1 MAGVDATGHGI
12 AARMSRVRL
21 LAGRRKWLLA
31 LALAGVSGAVIAQK
45 SPESL
50 LPPGFDAPSE
60 PAPVAR
66 PREPASAGEAAK
78 GASGTAPAAAGGAAT
93 PARASGAAASGLT
106 AAGAAAAGQSDD
118 ELLNS
123 IDPALL
129 KQLETASRPKYDIA
143 PADAR
148 SLALVGA
155 LDQADGGFPAQ
166 STRNLGG
173 DYVGALLTRFK
184 GPLVSRWG
192 QILVRRALVSRLATP
207 VGMNGADWAALR
219 AQVLLRM
226 GEANAAR
233 LMVSQVDNA
242 NYTPGLEDAAMD
254 SFLATADPVGLCPIA
269 QLTAAERT
277 GWQWDM
283 THAICAAF
291 THSDA
296 NAVSRLDR
304 IRGEGAAGQTDSL
317 LAQKFA
323 GAVAVKRRAVKIE
336 WDKVDAMTA
345 WRFGLTLAS
354 GLEPPAELVDKTDG
368 PNSGFGSGRFRLFE
382 ARAPMLPLATRAAA
396 ADRAAAR
403 GVLSAAAMVD
413 LYGQILAEGDPK
425 DQWTKLASS
434 LRGAYTGAAPADRLA
449 AIKTLWG
456 DDTDPERVWS
466 RHVLTAYAAARIQ
479 PNDAMA
485 DDAAGL
491 IGAMLSAGLDAN
503 AMQWAA
509 HVARGSQAW
518 GTLALAAPNWNGS
531 GIGDALSTYYGKDQ
545 SAEAR
550 RSKFLLAGLMGLG
563 RITDAEASSFAGK
576 LSINM
581 GRSNRWTQAIDAAA
595 ASGNQAFVALLAGFG
610 MQGAGWTK
618 MTPVHL
624 YHIVGALHRVGLD
637 GEARMIAAE
646 AVSRV

>member
-1 MAGVDATGHGI
+1 
-12 AARMSRVRL
+12 MSRVTL

-50 LPPGFDAPSE
+50 LPPGFDAPVE

-66 PREPASAGEAAK
+66 PKEGSPAGDTAK
-78 GASGTAPAAAGGAAT
+78 ASSSGGVSSPAAGGAA
-93 PARASGAAASGLT
+93 GAKLQGTSVPGLT
-106 AAGAAAAGQSDD
+106 AAGAAAGGLSDE

-123 IDPALL
+123 IDPALI
-129 KQLETASRPKYDIA
+129 KQLEQASRPKYDIP
-143 PADAR
+143 PADSR

-155 LDQADGGFPAQ
+155 LDQADGGFPAA
-166 STRNLGG
+166 STHNLGG
-173 DYVGALLTRFK
+173 DYVAALLTRFK

-192 QILVRRALVSRLATP
+192 QILMRRALVSRLATP
-207 VGMNGADWAALR
+207 VGMNGADWAAYR
-219 AQVLLRM
+219 AQALLRM
-226 GEANAAR
+226 GEADAAR

-254 SFLATADPVGLCPIA
+254 SFLATADPVGLCPVA
-269 QLTAAERT
+269 QLTAAERK

-291 THSDA
+291 THSDP
-296 NAVSRLDR
+296 NPMGRLDR
-304 IRGEGAAGQTDSL
+304 IRSDGGSGRIDSL

-336 WDKVDAMTA
+336 WDKVDTMTP
-345 WRFGLTLAS
+345 WRFGFSLAS
-354 GLEPPAELVDKTDG
+354 GLEPPAELVDKTGG
-368 PNSGFGSGRFRLFE
+368 PDAGLFRLFE

-396 ADRAAAR
+396 ADRAGAR
-403 GVLSAAAMVD
+403 GVLSASAMVD

-425 DQWTKLASS
+425 DQWTKLAST
-434 LRGAYTGAAPADRLA
+434 LRTAYTGAAPADRLG
-449 AIKTLWG
+449 AIKSLWG
-456 DDTDPERVWS
+456 DDTDPERAWS

-503 AMQWAA
+503 AMQWAG

-518 GTLALAAPNWNGS
+518 GTLALAAPNWSGN

-545 SAEAR
+545 SADGL
-550 RSKFLLAGLMGLG
+550 RSKFLLAGLMGLDRLTG
-563 RITDAEASSFAGK
+563 SEATSFAGK
-576 LSINM
+576 LSVNM
-581 GRSNRWTQAIDAAA
+581 ARRNRWTDAIDAAA
-595 ASGNQAFVALLAGFG
+595 ASGNQTLVALLAGFG
-610 MQGAGWTK
+610 MQGAGWTR

-637 GEARMIAAE
+637 AEARMIAAE

>member
-1 MAGVDATGHGI
+1 
-12 AARMSRVRL
+12 MSRVTL

-50 LPPGFDAPSE
+50 LPPGFDTPVE
-60 PAPVAR
+60 PAPVTR
-66 PREPASAGEAAK
+66 PKDGSAPGEAGKAPA
-78 GASGTAPAAAGGAAT
+78 GGTAPAAAGGTTAAT
-93 PARASGAAASGLT
+93 RVPGGAAPGLT
-106 AAGAAAAGQSDD
+106 AAGSAAAGQSDE
-118 ELLNS
+118 ELLGS

-155 LDQADGGFPAQ
+155 LDQADGGFPAA

-173 DYVGALLTRFK
+173 DYVAALLTRFK

-226 GEANAAR
+226 GEADAAR

-291 THSDA
+291 THSDP
-296 NAVSRLDR
+296 NAVSRIDR
-304 IRGEGAAGQTDSL
+304 IRNDGGSGRIDSL

-323 GAVAVKRRAVKIE
+323 GAVATKRRAVKIE
-336 WDKVDAMTA
+336 WDKVDAMTP

-354 GLEPPAELVDKTDG
+354 GLEPPAELVDKRDG
-368 PNSGFGSGRFRLFE
+368 ANGGQFRLFE

-425 DQWTKLASS
+425 DQWTKLASG
-434 LRGAYTGAAPADRLA
+434 LRSAYTGAAPADRLA

-456 DDTDPERVWS
+456 DDTEPERVWS

-479 PNDAMA
+479 PADAMA

-491 IGAMLSAGLDAN
+491 IGSMLSAGLDAN
-503 AMQWAA
+503 AMQWAG

-518 GTLALAAPNWNGS
+518 GTLALAAPNWNAN

-545 SAEAR
+545 SAKAQ

-563 RITDAEASSFAGK
+563 RITNAEAGSFAGK
-576 LSINM
+576 VKVNM
-581 GRSNRWTQAIDAAA
+581 GRRNRWTDAIDAAA
-595 ASGNQAFVALLAGFG
+595 ASGNQTFVALLAGFG
-610 MQGAGWTK
+610 MQGADWSR

>member
-1 MAGVDATGHGI
+1 
-12 AARMSRVRL
+12 MSKVTL

-50 LPPGFDAPSE
+50 LPPGFDAPAE

-66 PREPASAGEAAK
+66 PKE
-78 GASGTAPAAAGGAAT
+78 GTAPGEAVKGAAGGGTA
-93 PARASGAAASGLT
+93 PGAAGGSTAAARVSGNSASGLT
-106 AAGAAAAGQSDD
+106 AAGSAAAGQSDE

-129 KQLETASRPKYDIA
+129 KQLETASRPKYDIP
-143 PADAR
+143 PADGR

-155 LDQADGGFPAQ
+155 LDQADGGFPAA

-173 DYVGALLTRFK
+173 DYVTALLSRTK

-226 GEANAAR
+226 GEADAAR

-291 THSDA
+291 THSDP
-296 NAVSRLDR
+296 NAVSRIDR
-304 IRGEGAAGQTDSL
+304 VKADGGSGRIDSL

-336 WDKVDAMTA
+336 WDKVDAMTP

-354 GLEPPAELVDKTDG
+354 GLEPPVDLIDKRDG
-368 PNSGFGSGRFRLFE
+368 GNFGQFRLFE

-403 GVLSAAAMVD
+403 GVLSASAMVD
-413 LYGQILAEGDPK
+413 LYGQILAEGDPR
-425 DQWTKLASS
+425 DQWTKLASG
-434 LRGAYTGAAPADRLA
+434 LRSAYTGAAPADRLA
-449 AIKTLWG
+449 AIKALWG

-479 PNDAMA
+479 PSDAMA

-503 AMQWAA
+503 AMQWAG

-518 GTLALAAPNWNGS
+518 GTLALAAPNWNGG

-545 SAEAR
+545 SAEAL

-563 RITDAEASSFAGK
+563 RITNTEASSFAGK
-576 LSINM
+576 VKVNM
-581 GRSNRWTQAIDAAA
+581 ARRNRWTDTIDSAA
-595 ASGNQAFVALLAGFG
+595 ASGNQTFVALLAGFG
-610 MQGAGWTK
+610 MQGAGWSK

>member
-1 MAGVDATGHGI
+1 
-12 AARMSRVRL
+12 MSRVTL

-50 LPPGFDAPSE
+50 LPPGFDAPVE
-60 PAPVAR
+60 PAPVVR
-66 PREPASAGEAAK
+66 PKEGSPAGDAAK
-78 GASGTAPAAAGGAAT
+78 APSGGGISSPAAGAAAGARIQGTST
-93 PARASGAAASGLT
+93 PGLT
-106 AAGAAAAGQSDD
+106 AAGAAVGGLSDE

-123 IDPALL
+123 IDPALI
-129 KQLETASRPKYDIA
+129 KQLEDASRPKYDIP
-143 PADAR
+143 PADSR

-155 LDQADGGFPAQ
+155 LDNADGGFPAQ

-173 DYVGALLTRFK
+173 DYVSALLTRFK

-192 QILVRRALVSRLATP
+192 QILMRRALVSRLATP
-207 VGMNGADWAALR
+207 VGMNGADWAAYR

-226 GEANAAR
+226 GEADAAR

-254 SFLATADPVGLCPIA
+254 SFLATADPVGLCPVA
-269 QLTAAERT
+269 QLTAADRS

-291 THSDA
+291 THSDP
-296 NAVSRLDR
+296 NPMGRLDR
-304 IRGEGAAGQTDSL
+304 IRSDSDSGRIDSL

-336 WDKVDAMTA
+336 WDKVDTMTP
-345 WRFGLTLAS
+345 WRFGFSLAS
-354 GLEPPAELVDKTDG
+354 GLEPPAELVDKAGG
-368 PNSGFGSGRFRLFE
+368 PNAGLFRLFE
-382 ARAPMLPLATRAAA
+382 SRAPMLPLTTRAAA
-396 ADRAAAR
+396 ADRAGAR
-403 GVLSAAAMVD
+403 GVLSASAMVD

-425 DQWTKLASS
+425 DQWTKLAST
-434 LRGAYTGAAPADRLA
+434 LRTAYTGAAPADRMA

-456 DDTDPERVWS
+456 DDTDPERAWS

-503 AMQWAA
+503 AMQWAG

-518 GTLALAAPNWNGS
+518 GTLALAAPSWSGN

-545 SAEAR
+545 SSEGL
-550 RSKFLLAGLMGLG
+550 RSKFLLAGLMGLERVSG
-563 RITDAEASSFAGK
+563 SEATTFAGK
-576 LSINM
+576 LSVNM
-581 GRSNRWTQAIDAAA
+581 GRRNRWTDAIDAAA
-595 ASGNQAFVALLAGFG
+595 ASGNQTLVALLAGFG

-624 YHIVGALHRVGLD
+624 FHIVGALHRVGLD
-637 GEARMIAAE
+637 PEARMIAAE

>member
-1 MAGVDATGHGI
+1 
-12 AARMSRVRL
+12 MSRVTL

-50 LPPGFDAPSE
+50 LPPGFDAPVE
-60 PAPVAR
+60 PAPAAR
-66 PREPASAGEAAK
+66 QKEGSPASDTTKSQG
-78 GASGTAPAAAGGAAT
+78 GGVLPSAAGGAAGPRT
-93 PARASGAAASGLT
+93 QGPAAPGLT
-106 AAGAAAAGQSDD
+106 AAGAAAGGLSDE

-123 IDPALL
+123 IDPGLI
-129 KQLETASRPKYDIA
+129 KQLEQASRPKYDIP
-143 PADAR
+143 PADSR

-155 LDQADGGFPAQ
+155 LDQADGGFSAQ

-173 DYVGALLTRFK
+173 DYVSALLTRFK

-192 QILVRRALVSRLATP
+192 QILMRRALVSRLATP
-207 VGMNGADWAALR
+207 VGMNGADWAAYR

-226 GEANAAR
+226 GEADAAR

-242 NYTPGLEDAAMD
+242 NYTPGLEDAAMN

-296 NAVSRLDR
+296 NAMGRLDR
-304 IRGEGAAGQTDSL
+304 VKSDDGSGRIDSL

-336 WDKVDAMTA
+336 WDKVDTMTP
-345 WRFGLTLAS
+345 WRFGFSLAS
-354 GLEPPAELVDKTDG
+354 GLEPPAELVDKTG
-368 PNSGFGSGRFRLFE
+368 GANSGLFRLFE

-396 ADRAAAR
+396 ADRAGAR
-403 GVLSAAAMVD
+403 GVLSASAMVD

-425 DQWTKLASS
+425 DQWTKLATT
-434 LRGAYTGAAPADRLA
+434 LRTAYTGAAPADRLA

-456 DDTDPERVWS
+456 DDTDAERAWS

-479 PNDAMA
+479 PTDAMA

-503 AMQWAA
+503 AMQWAG

-518 GTLALAAPNWNGS
+518 GTLALAAPNWSGN

-545 SAEAR
+545 SAEGL
-550 RSKFLLAGLMGLG
+550 RSKFLLAGLMGLDRVTG
-563 RITDAEASSFAGK
+563 SEATSFAGK
-576 LSINM
+576 LSVNM
-581 GRSNRWTQAIDAAA
+581 GRRNRWTDAIDAAA
-595 ASGNQAFVALLAGFG
+595 ASGNQTLVALLAGFG
-610 MQGAGWTK
+610 MQGAGWGK

-624 YHIVGALHRVGLD
+624 FHIVGALHRVGLD
-637 GEARMIAAE
+637 SEARMIAAE

>member
-1 MAGVDATGHGI
+1 MTTGHGI
-12 AARMSRVRL
+12 ARRMSRVTL

-31 LALAGVSGAVIAQK
+31 LALAGISGAVIAQK

-50 LPPGFDAPSE
+50 LPPGFDAPVE
-60 PAPVAR
+60 PAPVTRPKDGSAAGDTAR
-66 PREPASAGEAAK
+66 GSAGGNA
-78 GASGTAPAAAGGAAT
+78 APAVAGGVATAMQARGPAAT
-93 PARASGAAASGLT
+93 GLAVASSDAGGL
-106 AAGAAAAGQSDD
+106 SD
-118 ELLNS
+118 EQLLGS

-129 KQLETASRPKYDIA
+129 KQLEQASAPKYDIP
-143 PADAR
+143 PADSR

-155 LDQADGGFPAQ
+155 LDEADGGFPAQ

-173 DYVGALLTRFK
+173 NYVAALLTRFK

-207 VGMNGADWAALR
+207 VGMNGADWAAFR
-219 AQVLLRM
+219 AAVLLRM
-226 GEANAAR
+226 GEADAAR

-269 QLTAAERT
+269 QLTAAERQ

-283 THAICAAF
+283 VHAICPAF

-296 NAVSRLDR
+296 NAMSRLDR
-304 IRGEGAAGQTDSL
+304 VKSDGNSGRIDSL

-336 WDKVDAMTA
+336 WDKVDAMTP
-345 WRFGLTLAS
+345 WRFGFSLAS

-368 PNSGFGSGRFRLFE
+368 PNAGQFRLFE
-382 ARAPMLPLATRAAA
+382 ARAPMLPLATRAVA

-403 GVLSAAAMVD
+403 GVLSASAMVD

-425 DQWTKLASS
+425 DQWTQRASS
-434 LRGAYTGAAPADRLA
+434 LRTAYIGVAPADRLA

-456 DDTDPERVWS
+456 DDTDPERAWS

-479 PNDAMA
+479 PSDAMA
-485 DDAAGL
+485 EDAAGL

-503 AMQWAA
+503 AMQWAG
-509 HVARGSQAW
+509 HVARGSRAW
-518 GTLALAAPNWNGS
+518 GALALAAPNWNGN
-531 GIGDALSTYYGKDQ
+531 GIGDALSTYYSKDE
-545 SAEAR
+545 SNAAL

-563 RITDAEASSFAGK
+563 RVTSAEATSFAGK
-576 LSINM
+576 LSVNM
-581 GRSNRWTQAIDAAA
+581 GRRNRWTDAIDAAT
-595 ASGNQAFVALLAGFG
+595 ASGNQTLVVLLAGFG
-610 MQGAGWTK
+610 MQGAEWTK

-624 YHIVGALHRVGLD
+624 YHIVSALHRVGLD

>member
-1 MAGVDATGHGI
+1 
-12 AARMSRVRL
+12 MSRVTL

-31 LALAGVSGAVIAQK
+31 LALVGVSGAVIAQK

-50 LPPGFDAPSE
+50 LPPGFDAPVE
-60 PAPVAR
+60 PVTR
-66 PREPASAGEAAK
+66 PKDGSTPGEAAK
-78 GASGTAPAAAGGAAT
+78 GPSSGTAPATAGGSTVAARV
-93 PARASGAAASGLT
+93 PGSAAPGLT
-106 AAGAAAAGQSDD
+106 AAGSAAAGQSDE
-118 ELLNS
+118 ELLGS

-129 KQLETASRPKYDIA
+129 KQLETASRPKYDI
-143 PADAR
+143 PPSDAR

-155 LDQADGGFPAQ
+155 LDQADGGFPAA

-173 DYVGALLTRFK
+173 DYVAALLTRFK

-192 QILVRRALVSRLATP
+192 QIMVRRALVSRLATP

-219 AQVLLRM
+219 AQVLLQM
-226 GEANAAR
+226 GEADAAR
-233 LMVSQVDNA
+233 LMVSQIDNA

-254 SFLATADPVGLCPIA
+254 SFLVTADPVGLCPIA
-269 QLTAAERT
+269 QLTAAERA

-283 THAICAAF
+283 TRAICAAF
-291 THSDA
+291 THSDP
-296 NAVSRLDR
+296 NAVGRIDR
-304 IRGEGAAGQTDSL
+304 IRNDGGSGRIDSL

-323 GAVAVKRRAVKIE
+323 GAVAIKRRAVKIE
-336 WDKVDAMTA
+336 WDKVDAMTP
-345 WRFGLTLAS
+345 WRFGLSLAS
-354 GLEPPAELVDKTDG
+354 GVEPPAELVDKRDAA
-368 PNSGFGSGRFRLFE
+368 PNGIFGARQFRLFE

-425 DQWTKLASS
+425 DQWTKLASG
-434 LRGAYTGAAPADRLA
+434 LRSAYTGAAPADRLA
-449 AIKTLWG
+449 AIKALWG
-456 DDTDPERVWS
+456 DDTDPERAWS

-479 PNDAMA
+479 PGDAMA

-503 AMQWAA
+503 AMQWAG

-518 GTLALAAPNWNGS
+518 GTLALAAPSWNAN

-545 SAEAR
+545 SGEAL

-563 RITDAEASSFAGK
+563 RITNTEASSFAGK
-576 LSINM
+576 VKVNM
-581 GRSNRWTQAIDAAA
+581 GRRNRWTDTIDAAA
-595 ASGNQAFVALLAGFG
+595 ASGNQTFVALLAGFG
-610 MQGAGWTK
+610 MQGAGWSK

>member
-1 MAGVDATGHGI
+1 
-12 AARMSRVRL
+12 MSRVTL
-21 LAGRRKWLLA
+21 LGGRRKWLLA

-50 LPPGFDAPSE
+50 LPPGFDTPIE
-60 PAPVAR
+60 PAPVTR
-66 PREPASAGEAAK
+66 PKEGSAPGEAGKAPA
-78 GASGTAPAAAGGAAT
+78 GGTAPAAAGGTTAAT
-93 PARASGAAASGLT
+93 RVPGGAAPGLT
-106 AAGAAAAGQSDD
+106 AAGSAAAGQSDE
-118 ELLNS
+118 ELLGS

-155 LDQADGGFPAQ
+155 LDQADGGFPAA

-173 DYVGALLTRFK
+173 DYVAALLTRFK

-226 GEANAAR
+226 GEADAAR

-242 NYTPGLEDAAMD
+242 NYTTSLEDAAMD

-291 THSDA
+291 THSDP
-296 NAVSRLDR
+296 NAVSRIDR
-304 IRGEGAAGQTDSL
+304 IRNDGGSGPIDSL

-323 GAVAVKRRAVKIE
+323 GAVATKRRAVKIE
-336 WDKVDAMTA
+336 WDKVDAMTP

-354 GLEPPAELVDKTDG
+354 GLEPPAELVDKRDG
-368 PNSGFGSGRFRLFE
+368 APNGGFGAGQFRLFE

-425 DQWTKLASS
+425 DQWTKLASG
-434 LRGAYTGAAPADRLA
+434 LRSAYTGAAPADRLA
-449 AIKTLWG
+449 AIKALWG

-479 PNDAMA
+479 PADAMA

-503 AMQWAA
+503 AMQWAG

-518 GTLALAAPNWNGS
+518 GTLSLAAPNWTAN

-545 SAEAR
+545 SSEAQ

-563 RITDAEASSFAGK
+563 RITNAEASSFAGK
-576 LSINM
+576 VKVNM
-581 GRSNRWTQAIDAAA
+581 GRRNRWTDAIDAAA
-595 ASGNQAFVALLAGFG
+595 ASGNQTFVALLAGFG
-610 MQGAGWTK
+610 MQGAGWSR

>member
-1 MAGVDATGHGI
+1 
-12 AARMSRVRL
+12 MSRVTL

-50 LPPGFDAPSE
+50 LPPGFDAPAE
-60 PAPVAR
+60 PAPVTR
-66 PREPASAGEAAK
+66 PKEGSAAGEAAK
-78 GASGTAPAAAGGAAT
+78 GTSGGTAPAAVGGTVAPTRSA
-93 PARASGAAASGLT
+93 PGLT
-106 AAGAAAAGQSDD
+106 AAGSAAAGQSDE

-129 KQLETASRPKYDIA
+129 KQLETASRPRYDIA

-155 LDQADGGFPAQ
+155 LDQADGGFPAT

-173 DYVGALLTRFK
+173 DYVAALLTRFK

-219 AQVLLRM
+219 ATVLLRM
-226 GEANAAR
+226 GEADAAR

-242 NYTPGLEDAAMD
+242 NYTPSLEDAAMD

-291 THSDA
+291 THTDP
-296 NAVSRLDR
+296 NAVSRIDR
-304 IRGEGAAGQTDSL
+304 VKADGGSGRIDSL

-336 WDKVDAMTA
+336 WDNVDAMTP

-354 GLEPPAELVDKTDG
+354 GLEPPAELVDKTGG
-368 PNSGFGSGRFRLFE
+368 PNAGQFRLFE

-403 GVLSAAAMVD
+403 GVLSASAMVD

-425 DQWTKLASS
+425 DQWTKLASG
-434 LRGAYTGAAPADRLA
+434 LRSAYTGAAPADRLA
-449 AIKTLWG
+449 AIKALWG

-479 PNDAMA
+479 PNDVMV

-503 AMQWAA
+503 AMQWAG

-545 SAEAR
+545 SAEAL

-563 RITDAEASSFAGK
+563 RITSSEASSFAGK
-576 LSINM
+576 VSVNM
-581 GRSNRWTQAIDAAA
+581 GRRNRWTDTIDAAA

-610 MQGAGWTK
+610 MQGAGWSK

>member
-1 MAGVDATGHGI
+1 
-12 AARMSRVRL
+12 MSRVTL
-21 LAGRRKWLLA
+21 LAGGRKWLLT
-31 LALAGVSGAVIAQK
+31 LALAGISGAVVAQK

-50 LPPGFDAPSE
+50 LPPGFDAPAE

-66 PREPASAGEAAK
+66 PKEVRAPGEAARSPGSSG
-78 GASGTAPAAAGGAAT
+78 GAAVPANGAASAVRAPGGGTAGQSAAGLAAAG
-93 PARASGAAASGLT
+93 L
-106 AAGAAAAGQSDD
+106 SDED
-118 ELLNS
+118 LLNS

-129 KQLETASRPKYDIA
+129 KQLEQASRPKYDIA
-143 PADAR
+143 PADSR

-173 DYVGALLTRFK
+173 DYVAALLTRFK

-207 VGMNGADWAALR
+207 VGMNGADWAAFR

-226 GEANAAR
+226 GEADAAR

-242 NYTPGLEDAAMD
+242 NYTSGLEDAAMD
-254 SFLATADPVGLCPIA
+254 SFLASADPVGLCPVA
-269 QLTAAERT
+269 QLTAAERQ

-283 THAICAAF
+283 VHAICTAF
-291 THSDA
+291 THSDP
-296 NAVSRLDR
+296 NPMNRLDR
-304 IRGEGAAGQTDSL
+304 VKIDGGAGRIDSL

-323 GAVAVKRRAVKIE
+323 GAVAIKRRAVKIE
-336 WDKVDAMTA
+336 WDKVDAMTP
-345 WRFGLTLAS
+345 WRFGLALAS
-354 GLEPPAELVDKTDG
+354 GLEPPADLVDKADG
-368 PNSGFGSGRFRLFE
+368 PNAAFGSGEFRLFE
-382 ARAPMLPLATRAAA
+382 ARAPMLPLTTRAAA

-425 DQWTKLASS
+425 DNWTKLASS
-434 LRGAYTGAAPADRLA
+434 LRTAYIGTAPADRLA

-456 DDTDPERVWS
+456 DATDPERTWS
-466 RHVLTAYAAARIQ
+466 RHVLTAYAAARLQ

-503 AMQWAA
+503 AMQWAG

-518 GTLALAAPNWNGS
+518 GTLALAAQNWNGN
-531 GIGDALSTYYGKDQ
+531 GVADALSTYYGKDQ
-545 SAEAR
+545 STGAL
-550 RSKFLLAGLMGLG
+550 RSKFLLAGLMGLDRVSG
-563 RITDAEASSFAGK
+563 AEATSFAGK
-576 LSINM
+576 VSINM
-581 GRSNRWTQAIDAAA
+581 GRRSRWTDAIDAAA
-595 ASGNQAFVALLAGFG
+595 ASGNQTLVALLAGFG

-624 YHIVGALHRVGLD
+624 YHIVGALHRVGLG